1 VIPAPKLGWMAGV
14 VDLKGRLIYK
24 KNRQRATPQVVL
36 MVESKEYSIVRAL
49 GALTGT
55 KAEFK
60 KAQPLKEFMRRGC
73 SDHCP
78 EAHVHVSDDR
88 EMPQVARW
96 TITGA
101 GMVVVLTNLMP
112 YLTIDRGYTEAIDQ
126 VKANTALEG
135 QGSGMVYMS
144 LQRLAS
150 LDWELPTEYAKALR
164 DHMGEE
170 EGEPGGSGLDQ
181 MVTDAEQ
188 DGLYRVTATYKQ
200 TR

>member
-1 VIPAPKLGWMAGV
+1 MIPAPKLGWMAGV

-112 YLTIDRGYTEAIDQ
+112 YLTIDRGYTEAIEQ
-126 VKANTALEG
+126 ARGNTALEG
-135 QGSGMVYMS
+135 QGSGMVMMS
-144 LQRLAS
+144 LQRLQS
-150 LDWELPTEYAKALR
+150 LDWELPMEYAQALR
-164 DHMGEE
+164 DHLGEVPDNE
-170 EGEPGGSGLDQ
+170 
-181 MVTDAEQ
+181 
-188 DGLYRVTATYKQ
+188 
-200 TR
+200 

>member
-1 VIPAPKLGWMAGV
+1 MIPAPKLGWMAGV
-14 VDLKGRLIYK
+14 IDLKGRLIYK
-24 KNRQRATPQVVL
+24 NNRQRATAQVVL
-36 MVESKEYSIVRAL
+36 MVETKEYPIIKAL

-55 KAEFK
+55 KAEFR

-101 GMVVVLTNLMP
+101 GMVVILTNLMP
-112 YLTIDRGYTEAIDQ
+112 YLTIDRGYNEAIEQ
-126 VKANTALEG
+126 VRANTALQG
-135 QGSGMVYMS
+135 QGSGMVFMS
-144 LQRLAS
+144 LQRLQS
-150 LDWELPTEYAKALR
+150 LDWELPKEYEQALR
-164 DHMGEE
+164 GYLGEE
-170 EGEPGGSGLDQ
+170 DGEPGGPGLDQ
-181 MVTDAEQ
+181 MVADAEQ
-188 DGLYRVTATYKQ
+188 DDLYRITATPKQ